1 MAKYD
6 AAGTE
11 FVNDS
16 QKLQQFIASKVSS
29 AEAQAYKDRIEAAR
43 NDKSGK
49 GTVLKA
55 EDAAPTS
62 QLTSKGIASGV
73 IVVVAIVAL
82 AAGAIVLVRRRRN
95 KQ

>member
-11 FVNDS
+11 FVNDN
-16 QKLQQFIASKVSS
+16 KALQQFIASKVSS
-29 AEAQAYKDRIEAAR
+29 AEAQAYQDRIDAAR

-55 EDAAPTS
+55 EDGSPTHQIS
-62 QLTSKGIASGV
+62 SKGITSGV
-73 IVVVAIVAL
+73 VVVVAIVIL
-82 AAGAIVLVRRRRN
+82 AAGVIVLVRRRRN